1 MEGNIEN
8 LPSFLT
14 GGRTIDSEDVAEI
27 WRIRITVV
35 DDNNPLEYNIPSVGL
50 HVYDAT

>member
-14 GGRTIDSEDVAEI
+14 GGHTINSEDVAELQLI
-27 WRIRITVV
+27 VIIMV
-35 DDNNPLEYNIPSVGL
+35 DNNDLLEENIPSVGAL
-50 HVYDAT
+50 VT